1 VHGGIH
7 FPLGQVAS
15 PTLKA
20 HLVPIN
26 LNCETV
32 TSTCAFGGVYLTGHQ
47 ILSSA
52 SGPSRRVHLFMLVAC
67 SLLLAAAIAGYWI
80 TSGSGWQTMSAAVAA
95 VLPVSFLPAILRHDR
110 GEYEKRNA
118 ALALP
123 WTLILV
129 ALIPPLAVL
138 SAQLRFP
145 LREALFVRLDQAI
158 GFSVPG
164 VVHWTAA
171 HWPAQSFS
179 DSSYSLLYVLLPL
192 AMLVPPIV
200 GNRKAA
206 EQFVLANTV
215 AVLISFPVFTLY
227 PAIGPWAGYD
237 FPGNEAQKA
246 CQAAILA
253 LHGGDRHAAVMG
265 IVCFPSFHVIWA
277 VLSGWSLWSIK
288 PLRILGAVL
297 ALLVVVSTVT
307 TGWHYVCDVLAGF
320 LVVAISLT
328 GARVVMTKS
337 NP

>member
-1 VHGGIH
+1 
-7 FPLGQVAS
+7 
-15 PTLKA
+15 
-20 HLVPIN
+20 
-26 LNCETV
+26 
-32 TSTCAFGGVYLTGHQ
+32 
-47 ILSSA
+47 
-52 SGPSRRVHLFMLVAC
+52 VHLFMLASC
-67 SLLLAAAIAGYWI
+67 SVLLAAAIAGYWI
-80 TSGSGWQTMSAAVAA
+80 TSGSGWQTLTAAVGRVAR
-95 VLPVSFLPAILRHDR
+95 VSVARILRHDR

-145 LREALFVRLDQAI
+145 LRDTLFLRLDQAI
-158 GFSVPG
+158 GFPG
-164 VVHWTAA
+164 VVHWTTT

-179 DSSYSLLYVLLPL
+179 DSSYSLVYVLLPL
-192 AMLVPPIV
+192 AMLVPPIG

-206 EQFVLANTV
+206 EQFVLANTI

-227 PAIGPWAGYD
+227 PAIGPWAGYH
-237 FPGNEAQKA
+237 FPGNETQKA

-297 ALLVVVSTVT
+297 ALLVVVT
-307 TGWHYVCDVLAGF
+307 TGWHYVCDVLPGF
-320 LVVAISLT
+320 LVVAISLAC
-328 GARVVMTKS
+328 ARVVMT
-337 NP
+337 